1 MNRSLIVVQMKPK
14 MFCSIRVHWN
24 YGQEI
29 EDWLNN
35 LNLSEIH
42 SLIGEG
48 HRSTIAESYRSLLC
62 NDCNCNHWTHKT
74 LREAIYSCKTLRE
87 AIYNCE
93 HMTLAYHN
101 GKKWKFTHNN

>member
-1 MNRSLIVVQMKPK
+1 

-24 YGQEI
+24 YGQKI

-48 HRSTIAESYRSLLC
+48 HRATIAESYRSLPYDHPED
-62 NDCNCNHWTHKT
+62 DCKHWSHKT
-74 LREAIYSCKTLRE
+74 LREAIN
-87 AIYNCE
+87 NCE
-93 HMTLAYHN
+93 HLTLAYYN
-101 GKKWKFTHNN
+101 GKQWKFTHNN

>member
-1 MNRSLIVVQMKPK
+1 MNRSLIIVQMKPK

-24 YGQEI
+24 YGQEL

-48 HRSTIAESYRSLLC
+48 HRAMIAESYRSLLR
-62 NDCNCNHWTHKT
+62 NDCNHWTH
-74 LREAIYSCKTLRE
+74 KTLRE